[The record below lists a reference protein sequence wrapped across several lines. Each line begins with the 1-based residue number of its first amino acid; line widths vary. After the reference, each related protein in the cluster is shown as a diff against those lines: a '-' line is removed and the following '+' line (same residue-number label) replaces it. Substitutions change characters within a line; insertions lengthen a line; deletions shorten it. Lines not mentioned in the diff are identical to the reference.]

1 MLKDCSNG
9 LVCSHLASIFFGNL
23 LPHKLSVYPSDLLW
37 LVGQWQMWQKKR
49 LKSAY
54 TLGRALL
61 LLLKLYNYHKT
72 NKKTWKQTNKK
83 TQANFV
89 EDERPWEE
97 RLCLSQ
103 LTHQLNR
110 DSWWSPAK
118 TSGIHPKLLTFRF
131 MS

>member
-1 MLKDCSNG
+1 MLEDCSNG

-23 LPHKLSVYPSDLLW
+23 LPHKLSVYPSNLLW
-37 LVGQWQMWQKKR
+37 LVGQCQMWQKKR
-49 LKSAY
+49 WKSAC
-54 TLGRALL
+54 TLGLALL

-72 NKKTWKQTNKK
+72 NKQTWKQTKK
-83 TQANFV
+83 TEANFL
-89 EDERPWEE
+89 EDERLGEE
-97 RLCLSQ
+97 RLSLSQ